1 MPEEVEPSTSR
12 QPEVVEE
19 TGDND
24 GSGTSEFRDPF
35 DDPPI
40 QSPAATATLEE
51 SVAEEP
57 TLVDESAQTLP
68 IRASDLMIPESA
80 IKRETLEKVFRD
92 AKALLNESDSI
103 SCVPSSSKIAEL
115 SEMRR
120 MWSHL

>member
-19 TGDND
+19 TGGND

-40 QSPAATATLEE
+40 QSPAATATSEE

-57 TLVDESAQTLP
+57 NLVDENAQTLP
-68 IRASDLMIPESA
+68 IGVSNLMIPESA
-80 IKRETLEKVFRD
+80 IKSETLGKVFRD
-92 AKALLNESDSI
+92 AQALLNESDSI
-103 SCVPSSSKIAEL
+103 SCVPSSSKNCRAV
-115 SEMRR
+115 
-120 MWSHL
+120 